1 MSTFLRDPTGLDAG
15 LRAEQDGRRVRA
27 QTPWSDFA
35 AFAILFAL
43 PVSAVFFFF
52 QRYIVGGLAIGGVK
66 G

>member
-1 MSTFLRDPTGLDAG
+1 MVGAFG
-15 LRAEQDGRRVRA
+15 

-43 PVSAVFFFF
+43 PVSVVFFFF
-52 QRYIVGGLAIGGVK
+52 QRYIVGGLAVGGVK